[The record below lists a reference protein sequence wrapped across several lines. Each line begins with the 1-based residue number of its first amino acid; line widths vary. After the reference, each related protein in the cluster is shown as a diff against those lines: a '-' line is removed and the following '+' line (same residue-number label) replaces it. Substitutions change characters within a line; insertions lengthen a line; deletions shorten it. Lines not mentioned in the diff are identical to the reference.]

1 MALYVRELTE
11 TEQAQ
16 LKLWSLGN
24 DPAMKHRA
32 EIILLSSQGYR
43 VPEIGPMVGAH
54 PANLRKWIHRFN
66 RRGCEGLR
74 TVYAGGPRLR
84 FSKQQRLEIV
94 RLAQARPR
102 ELGLNFTRWTLHR
115 LAQQAASRGIVHRI
129 SHECVRQILKEAERD
144 HTPRTPSQERRAEY
158 QERGT
163 EYQGSARIYR

>member
-11 TEQAQ
+11 AEETQ
-16 LKLWSLGN
+16 LKRWSSSS

-43 VPEIGPMVGAH
+43 IPEIGALVRSH

-66 RRGCEGLR
+66 QQSCDGLR
-74 TVYAGGPRLR
+74 SVHVAGSRLR
-84 FSKQQRLEIV
+84 FTAQQRSQIV
-94 RLAQARPR
+94 QLAQARPR

-115 LAQQAASRGIVHRI
+115 LAQQAAHRGIVERI

-144 HTPRTPSQERRAEY
+144 YR
-158 QERGT
+158 
-163 EYQGSARIYR
+163 GSARIHS